1 MVFGEQRKEVSAL
14 SPDFFELTP
23 GFSPEQT
30 AKEVLHDLGIR
41 ELPIPLKEIIEEFEI
56 DYREDF
62 LSGGFDGC
70 LIRTPA
76 KTGMLINKNIAYLP
90 RKRFTIA
97 HELGHYCLPGHS
109 RSIYECTAED
119 ITRFRSNKREET
131 EANRFAAE
139 LLMPERFFL
148 ADLKEMKQPSLE
160 EISILASEKYQTSLT
175 ATVLRFVQ
183 LTVEKCAV
191 FLVENEGVKWVFPS
205 RVARKLNVRNRG
217 PLSPFSLAG
226 DMGSERL
233 VSGRVSAAAWVYDA
247 EFDWVI
253 EESIKLGAYD
263 QILTLVWFPYE
274 ESDEEEW

>member
-1 MVFGEQRKEVSAL
+1 MR
-14 SPDFFELTP
+14 
-23 GFSPEQT
+23 
-30 AKEVLHDLGIR
+30 DLGIR
-41 ELPIPLKEIIEEFEI
+41 ELPIPLKKIVEEFEI

-76 KTGMLINKNIAYLP
+76 KTGMLINKNITYLP

-97 HELGHYCLPGHS
+97 HELGHYCIPGHS

-119 ITRFRSNKREET
+119 ITRFRSYKREET

-148 ADLKEMKQPSLE
+148 GDLKKIIQPSLE
-160 EISILASEKYQTSLT
+160 EISFLANEKYQTSLT

-183 LTVEKCAV
+183 LTVEKCAA
-191 FLVENEGVKWVFPS
+191 FLVENEEVKWAFPS
-205 RVARKLNVRNRG
+205 RAARKLSVRNRG

-226 DMGSERL
+226 DMGNKRL
-233 VSGRVSAAAWVYDA
+233 VSGKVSAMAWVYDV
-247 EFDWVI
+247 EYDWVI
-253 EESIKLGAYD
+253 EESIKLGTYG

-274 ESDEEEW
+274 DSDEEEW